1 MGEPDRSMTLA
12 GLVSQSAESL
22 YWRIH
27 AAGTMPVEK
36 FLATGDAAVELL
48 DTGIIF
54 RSGQDDS
61 QVRSVEPA
69 TALRLLLGQR
79 QNELMDRQERIM
91 AGWRRLSAL
100 LPPAFEGSPGERID
114 GVRLMTNFDE
124 VVTRAAELYPSPRQR
139 LRGTETG
146 TFATRPT
153 RDRLRTPPAG
163 AVRAGVRF
171 QMIYHSGYLD
181 TKAGSEIIRD
191 SARAGEEVRLRE
203 HVPIKMLHVDD
214 SIALVG
220 VGQTANTALLVRSQ
234 AILAMLAE
242 WFDLLWTDPATVR
255 LPEDGTEPA
264 PHDIQLRVLRM
275 MPTDDDTAI
284 ARRLALSVSTVRR
297 HIKALYVM
305 LGVDNRFAA
314 GMVAAKRGWI

>member
-1 MGEPDRSMTLA
+1 MTLA
-12 GLVSQSAESL
+12 GLVNQPAESL
-22 YWRIH
+22 YWRIR
-27 AAGTMPVEK
+27 AAGAMPTDT
-36 FLATGDAAVELL
+36 FLATGDAAAELL
-48 DTGIIF
+48 DTGIAF

-61 QVRSVEPA
+61 QIRSVEPA
-69 TALRLLLGQR
+69 TALRLLLGHR
-79 QNELMDRQERIM
+79 QHELVDRQERIM
-91 AGWRRLSAL
+91 AGWQRLSAL
-100 LPPAFEGSPGERID
+100 LPPAFEGSPGERVD

-124 VVTRAAELYPSPRQR
+124 VVTRAAELYPSPKQR

-146 TFATRPT
+146 AFTTRPT
-153 RDRLRTPPAG
+153 RHRVRTPPVG
-163 AVRAGVRF
+163 SVRAGVRF
-171 QMIYHSGYLD
+171 QMIYHSAYLD

-191 SARAGEEVRLRE
+191 SARSGEEVRLRE
-203 HVPIKMLHVDD
+203 RMPIKMLHVDD

-220 VGQTANTALLVRSQ
+220 IGQTASTALLVRSE

-255 LPEDGTEPA
+255 LPDDQNEPA
-264 PHDIQLRVLRM
+264 PDDIQLRVLRM

-284 ARRLALSVSTVRR
+284 ARRLTLSVSTVRR